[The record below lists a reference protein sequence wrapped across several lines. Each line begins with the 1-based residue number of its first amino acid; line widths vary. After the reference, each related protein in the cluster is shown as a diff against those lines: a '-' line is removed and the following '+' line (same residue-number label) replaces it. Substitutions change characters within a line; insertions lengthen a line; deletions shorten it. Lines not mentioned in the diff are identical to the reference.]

1 MFAGLS
7 PVVPGVGV
15 YGWILELCGGG
26 TAGSVPAEYPREMSG
41 TGNVS
46 KILAHP
52 ID

>member
-7 PVVPGVGV
+7 PVVPGVRV
-15 YGWILELCGGG
+15 CGWILEGR
-26 TAGSVPAEYPREMSG
+26 TAGSAPVEYPREMSG